1 MLALKSTSA
10 ATRLSSSTNR
20 SLQQTTRE
28 ALASRAPRVLLGTDL
43 LKSALLVRSL
53 PTDDSS
59 GSANSITPDEELL
72 LAYSGQGSGVT
83 GARSLL

>member
-1 MLALKSTSA
+1 MAHKFDTGFA
-10 ATRLSSSTNR
+10 HYN
-20 SLQQTTRE
+20 LQQTTRE
-28 ALASRAPRVLLGTDL
+28 ALASRAPRGLLGTDL
-43 LKSALLVRSL
+43 LKSAPLVCCL

-59 GSANSITPDEELL
+59 GNSSSTPDEELL